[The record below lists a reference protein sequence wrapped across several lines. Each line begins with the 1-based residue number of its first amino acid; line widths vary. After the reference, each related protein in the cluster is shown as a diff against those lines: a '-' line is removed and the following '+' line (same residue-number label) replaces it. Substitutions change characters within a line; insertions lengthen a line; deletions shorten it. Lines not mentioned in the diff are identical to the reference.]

1 MMLPVHLD
9 LVIIATLVS
18 VLLVEHLKDTHGLNT
33 LINIDM
39 VVILKSLEEHYQ
51 HHGKRLFIL
60 ANSIVIL
67 TSDRF
72 SCYKNLG
79 IQLGILFGIL
89 DILVHIQV
97 LLQ

>member
-1 MMLPVHLD
+1 
-9 LVIIATLVS
+9 VS

-60 ANSIVIL
+60 TNSIVIL

-89 DILVHIQV
+89 DGLVPIQV